1 MPISPTN
8 RRTFIAGL
16 GGAAA
21 WPVVTRA
28 QQGERMRRIGIM
40 MAYYPD
46 GIAEFKNELQRLGWT
61 DGKNV
66 TFEERHPDGSDN
78 ALSLATDLNRANV
91 DVIAVNS
98 AGLASIARQVS
109 STIPI
114 VVAVSG
120 DLEGAGLVSS
130 LRRPGGNV
138 TGIQFLAPELMS
150 KRLEL
155 LTQLVPNLARVGLIE
170 PITPTG
176 IITSHYYEVIEDAA
190 HAMGIQIHRVPAH
203 GAAEFATA
211 FASMV
216 QAHDQAALV
225 IANPLS
231 WASRNE
237 IASAAAQNSLPLMYD
252 LRPFVTEGGLM
263 SYGPNLIDGYR
274 GAAGYVDKILRGAKP
289 GDLPIQQPTKF
300 ELIINLKAAKQ
311 INLPIPASVLARAD
325 EVIE

>member
-1 MPISPTN
+1 VK

-21 WPVVTRA
+21 WPLLAAA
-28 QQGERMRRIGIM
+28 QQAERARRIGM
-40 MAYYPD
+40 MMPNAPD
-46 GIAEFKNELQRLGWT
+46 GITEFKNEIQRLGWT

-66 TFEERHPDGSDN
+66 IFEARYPDSSDN
-78 ALSLATDLNRANV
+78 DLSLAADLNRANV
-91 DVIAVNS
+91 DVIVVNS

-120 DLEGAGLVSS
+120 DLEGAGLVAS

-190 HAMGIQIHRVPAH
+190 HAMGIKIHRVPAR

-211 FASMV
+211 FAAMV
-216 QAHDQAALV
+216 QALDQAALV

-231 WASRNE
+231 AASRNE
-237 IASAAAQNSLPLMYD
+237 IASSAAQDSLPVMYE
-252 LRPFVTEGGLM
+252 LRAYVIAGGLM
-263 SYGPNLIDGYR
+263 CYGPNVMDGYR
-274 GAAGYVDKILRGAKP
+274 GAAAYVDKILRGAKP

-311 INLPIPASVLARAD
+311 INLPIPVSLLARAD

>member
-1 MPISPTN
+1 MN
-8 RRTFIAGL
+8 RRTFIATL

-21 WPVVTRA
+21 WPLIAAA
-28 QQGERMRRIGIM
+28 QQSERARRVGMIM
-40 MAYYPD
+40 PNASDTSDTSD
-46 GIAEFKNELQRLGWT
+46 GVTEFKNELQRLGWT

-66 TFEERHPDGSDN
+66 TFEARYPDSSND

-91 DVIAVNS
+91 DVIVVNS

-114 VVAVSG
+114 VAAASG
-120 DLEGAGLVSS
+120 DLEGAGLVAS

-190 HAMGIQIHRVPAH
+190 HAMGMQVHRVPAR

-216 QAHDQAALV
+216 QAQDQAAW
-225 IANPLS
+225 S
-231 WASRNE
+231 
-237 IASAAAQNSLPLMYD
+237 SLTPS
-252 LRPFVTEGGLM
+252 LRPAET
-263 SYGPNLIDGYR
+263 R
-274 GAAGYVDKILRGAKP
+274 
-289 GDLPIQQPTKF
+289 
-300 ELIINLKAAKQ
+300 
-311 INLPIPASVLARAD
+311 
-325 EVIE
+325 

>member
-1 MPISPTN
+1 M
-8 RRTFIAGL
+8 L
-16 GGAAA
+16 L
-21 WPVVTRA
+21 
-28 QQGERMRRIGIM
+28 
-40 MAYYPD
+40 MALPNSKMSYSVW
-46 GIAEFKNELQRLGWT
+46 GWT

-66 TFEERHPDGSDN
+66 TFEARYPDSSDN

-91 DVIAVNS
+91 DVIVVNS

-114 VVAVSG
+114 VAAASG
-120 DLEGAGLVSS
+120 DLEGAGLVAS

-170 PITPTG
+170 PIMPTG

-190 HAMGIQIHRVPAH
+190 HAMGMQVHRVPAR

-216 QAHDQAALV
+216 QAQDQAALV

-231 WASRNE
+231 AASRNE
-237 IASAAAQNSLPLMYD
+237 IVNAAAQNSLPVMYEVR
-252 LRPFVTEGGLM
+252 LFVTAGGLM
-263 SYGPNLIDGYR
+263 CYGANLIDGYR
-274 GAAGYVDKILRGAKP
+274 GGGRLR
-289 GDLPIQQPTKF
+289 
-300 ELIINLKAAKQ
+300 
-311 INLPIPASVLARAD
+311 
-325 EVIE
+325 

>member
-1 MPISPTN
+1 
-8 RRTFIAGL
+8 
-16 GGAAA
+16 
-21 WPVVTRA
+21 
-28 QQGERMRRIGIM
+28 
-40 MAYYPD
+40 MANYPD

-66 TFEERHPDGSDN
+66 TFEARYPDSSDH
-78 ALSLATDLNRANV
+78 ALSSATDLIRANV
-91 DVIAVNS
+91 DVIVVNS

-114 VVAVSG
+114 VTAVSG
-120 DLEGAGLVSS
+120 DLEGAGLVAS

-138 TGIQFLAPELMS
+138 TGMQFLAPELMS
-150 KRLEL
+150 KQLEL

-170 PITPTG
+170 PITPTA

-203 GAAEFATA
+203 GSGEFATA
-211 FASMV
+211 LAAMV
-216 QAHDQAALV
+216 QAQDQAALV
-225 IANPLS
+225 ITNPLS
-231 WASRNE
+231 AASRNE
-237 IASAAAQNSLPLMYD
+237 IVSAAAQNRLPVMYE
-252 LRPFVTEGGLM
+252 LRLFVAAGGLM
-263 SYGPNLIDGYR
+263 SYGANIMDGYR

-311 INLPIPASVLARAD
+311 INLPIPVSLLARAD